1 MDESLIKRISRPTGS
16 GHISMR
22 EYHIVDYLEK
32 NGGRA
37 TRNELKEY
45 LFKRSGF
52 VSFQKAIRNLH
63 GINVISRPR
72 PGVYELAS
80 KPLGQKQNP

>member
-1 MDESLIKRISRPTGS
+1 MDESLIKRIGRPTGS

-37 TRNELKEY
+37 TRDELKDY

-63 GINVISRPR
+63 SIDLIARPR
-72 PGVYELAS
+72 PGVYTLVP